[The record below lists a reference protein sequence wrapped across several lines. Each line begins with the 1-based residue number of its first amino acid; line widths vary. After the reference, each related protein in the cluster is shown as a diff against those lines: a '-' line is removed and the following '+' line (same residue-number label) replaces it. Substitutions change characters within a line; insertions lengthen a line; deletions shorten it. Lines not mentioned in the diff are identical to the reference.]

1 MKRWIGILALVVC
14 AFAAGPAHAQSNIP
28 AAETLVQAKAA
39 PVTIAAGAR
48 GETQIHLTIA
58 DTWHIN
64 ANPPALDYMIPTEI
78 SLTADGEVGGSKPIY
93 PTPHKVKLSFE
104 DSELLV
110 YDQQAIVRLPIA
122 AGAGA
127 KPGVHTLAGQ
137 VSFQACNDQV
147 CLAPAK
153 VPFTLV
159 VTVTPGS
166 GAPAGASAAPAG
178 GDTNSASPPT
188 GATTPPSGPQ
198 GTGFTTG
205 PPPGGSLASS
215 PPSGSAQQRA
225 LAQALAIGGMRWWV
239 LLFVGG
245 LLLNLTPCVFPML
258 GVTVSIFGARRAEAT
273 PKVVLHAV
281 LYVLGIVIT
290 YSVLG
295 VIAAFTGSLF
305 GAALQSLW
313 VSIAIAGLM
322 IVLSLSMFGLY
333 ELQPPAWLLTKLGGA
348 DTTSLL
354 GIFVSGLGVGVIAA
368 PCIGPFVVAVLALI
382 AARQDVLFGL
392 QTMAT
397 LSLGLGAPYL
407 VLATFSNLLQRLPRS
422 GMWMVWVKKVFGVIL
437 LSVGAFYLSLAI
449 APKWSGWVLPAA
461 LLLGGVFLGFLD
473 RSGQGKKGFQM
484 LQRAAGAVAVA
495 IAVVLLVTT
504 PSPGL
509 AFREF
514 SSAELQAS
522 LTSGRPAMIDFSADW
537 CIPCHELERN
547 TFTNDRVVRAAQDF
561 HAYKVD
567 LTRYDS
573 PESESLRKQYGIT
586 GVPTVVFLDL
596 EGREV
601 RDARVE
607 GFLPPE
613 QFLDRMRL
621 AAATAKPERASR

>member
-1 MKRWIGILALVVC
+1 
-14 AFAAGPAHAQSNIP
+14 
-28 AAETLVQAKAA
+28 
-39 PVTIAAGAR
+39 
-48 GETQIHLTIA
+48 
-58 DTWHIN
+58 
-64 ANPPALDYMIPTEI
+64 
-78 SLTADGEVGGSKPIY
+78 
-93 PTPHKVKLSFE
+93 
-104 DSELLV
+104 
-110 YDQQAIVRLPIA
+110 
-122 AGAGA
+122 
-127 KPGVHTLAGQ
+127 
-137 VSFQACNDQV
+137 
-147 CLAPAK
+147 
-153 VPFTLV
+153 
-159 VTVTPGS
+159 
-166 GAPAGASAAPAG
+166 
-178 GDTNSASPPT
+178 
-188 GATTPPSGPQ
+188 
-198 GTGFTTG
+198 
-205 PPPGGSLASS
+205 
-215 PPSGSAQQRA
+215 
-225 LAQALAIGGMRWWV
+225 
-239 LLFVGG
+239 
-245 LLLNLTPCVFPML
+245 ML

-295 VIAAFTGSLF
+295 VVAAFTGSLF

-313 VSIAIAGLM
+313 VSVGIAGLM
-322 IVLSLSMFGLY
+322 ILLSLSMFGLY

-368 PCIGPFVVAVLALI
+368 PCIGPFVVAVLAVI

-422 GMWMVWVKKVFGVIL
+422 GMWMVWVKKVFGVIM
-437 LSVGAFYLSLAI
+437 LSVGAFYLSLAL
-449 APKWSGWVLPAA
+449 APKWSGWVMPAA
-461 LLLGGVFLGFLD
+461 LLLGGAFLGFVD
-473 RSGQGKKGFQM
+473 KSGAGKRGFQV

-495 IAVVLLVTT
+495 FGIVLIVTT

-514 SSAELQAS
+514 SPAELQAS
-522 LTSGRPAMIDFSADW
+522 LTSGSPAMIDFSADW
-537 CIPCHELERN
+537 CIPCHELERS
-547 TFTNDRVVRAAQDF
+547 TFTNDRVVRAAQEF

-573 PESESLRKQYGIT
+573 PESEGLRKQYGIT

-596 EGREV
+596 EGHEV

-613 QFLDRMRL
+613 SFLERMQV
-621 AAATAKPERASR
+621 AAAAAKPEHAAR